1 MLKIKYCKI
10 QRMEE
15 LYASCKG
22 VLNDYKAEV
31 EKELIGQTV
40 ITKY

>member
-1 MLKIKYCKI
+1 
-10 QRMEE
+10 MEE

-40 ITKY
+40 ITKYKKKS